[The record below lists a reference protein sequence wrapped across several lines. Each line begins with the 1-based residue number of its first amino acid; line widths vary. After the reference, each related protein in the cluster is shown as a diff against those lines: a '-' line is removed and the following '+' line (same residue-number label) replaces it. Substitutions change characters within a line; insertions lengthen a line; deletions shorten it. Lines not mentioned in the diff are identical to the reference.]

1 MKKEY
6 IVPEIEVI
14 AFDDGDVLTL
24 SVFNSAAVEGEEH
37 FFNFN
42 LGNYNNDNKPTVD
55 STDVKNIMNKT
66 QN

>member
-24 SVFNSAAVEGEEH
+24 SLIYRPGENATSNEH
-37 FFNFN
+37 FFDFV
-42 LGNYNNDNKPTVD
+42 GGSETKPGD

-66 QN
+66 QNQ